1 MPAARASATLVVF
14 KSSFTALSFSLNNIV
29 VVSPSRSDYM
39 PSLQAAAIF
48 FVYCL
53 RIMSMPI

>member
-29 VVSPSRSDYM
+29 VVSPSRSNYYM

-48 FVYCL
+48 FVHC
-53 RIMSMPI
+53 